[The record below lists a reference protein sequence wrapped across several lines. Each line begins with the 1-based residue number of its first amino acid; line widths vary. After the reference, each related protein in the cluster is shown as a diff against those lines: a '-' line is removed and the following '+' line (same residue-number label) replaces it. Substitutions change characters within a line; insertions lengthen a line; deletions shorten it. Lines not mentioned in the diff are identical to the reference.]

1 MMAISD
7 IGPNSNLMISK
18 DNDIKEHQDD
28 NVHKSN
34 TQEAAQK

>member
-18 DNDIKEHQDD
+18 YNDIKEPQDD
-28 NVHKSN
+28 YVHKSN